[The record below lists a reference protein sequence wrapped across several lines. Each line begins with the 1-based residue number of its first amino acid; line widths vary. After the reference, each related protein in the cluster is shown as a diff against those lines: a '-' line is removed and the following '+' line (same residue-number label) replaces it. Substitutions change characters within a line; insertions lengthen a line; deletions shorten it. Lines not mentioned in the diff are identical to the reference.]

1 MVRGGVDKS
10 PAAFPGVQRG
20 RKLGVLI
27 DALGGAVGW
36 GSGIGRGNRL
46 VHEEGEFEPFCRL
59 VVVVHLHAD
68 VGKVCRKGSLLGRY
82 GVCVVIELRYLPV
95 KGG

>member
-1 MVRGGVDKS
+1 
-10 PAAFPGVQRG
+10 
-20 RKLGVLI
+20 
-27 DALGGAVGW
+27 
-36 GSGIGRGNRL
+36 
-46 VHEEGEFEPFCRL
+46 
-59 VVVVHLHAD
+59 VHLHAD